1 MTTETEPQLPE
12 TTPRFPDPFTGW
24 SPPRQGRKVALRVL
38 IVIAF
43 ALAAAGVTYAV
54 SSAISPT
61 YGSST
66 QLLVNVNEANGLGVD
81 AISAANQLTA
91 QYVQLVP
98 TDAVLGAP
106 ATKLGMSVG
115 DLRNAISA
123 GTVSQENLLQIN
135 AEGPSASAAEQ
146 RAATV
151 TSDFMSYVTRTN
163 TAQLHSYIST
173 MSTQLQAVNN
183 DYAQLAARLR
193 RARGAQAGYIQGELG
208 ALATQQQSLQ
218 SQLTQRASA
227 GVPQV
232 QLVRSA
238 GDGTRVAPR
247 PTLYAVVALL
257 VAGFIAAQA
266 VAWDYRRRRF
276 QY

>member
-1 MTTETEPQLPE
+1 MTTDTAPGLPE
-12 TTPRFPDPFTGW
+12 TTPPFADPFTGW
-24 SPPRQGRKVALRVL
+24 SPPRQGRKIALRVL

-43 ALAAAGVTYAV
+43 ALVAAVATYGV
-54 SSAISPT
+54 SKAISPT

-66 QLLVNVNEANGLGVD
+66 QLLVDVNEANGLGVD

-91 QYVQLVP
+91 QYAQLVP
-98 TDAVLGAP
+98 SDAVLAAP
-106 ATKLGMSVG
+106 AAKLGMSVG

-135 AEGPSASAAEQ
+135 ANGPSASAAQ
-146 RAATV
+146 RRAATV
-151 TSDFMSYVTRTN
+151 TSDFMSFVTQSN
-163 TAQLHSYIST
+163 TAQLHSYIS
-173 MSTQLQAVNN
+173 SVSSQLQAVND
-183 DYAQLAARLR
+183 DYARLAARLR
-193 RARGAQAGYIQGELG
+193 KARGAEAAYIQGELG

-218 SQLTQRASA
+218 SQLTQRAAA
-227 GVPQV
+227 GVPNV
-232 QLVRSA
+232 QLVRPA
-238 GDGTRVAPR
+238 GSGTQVAPR

-276 QY
+276 HY